1 MRKAA
6 SRQRRTRPSAQ
17 REKRTGTREWT
28 LALRRGR
35 ELARFV
41 LDERRRLA
49 ARRRAARAAPDHKD
63 AGLLL
68 AVGDS
73 WFDYPFSDVLE
84 ELEETYHYTVESV
97 AHKGETAEEMAY
109 DSSQLDKLAR
119 LLEKLKRK
127 ERQPKAILLSAGGND
142 IAGEEFAMLL
152 NHSRS
157 TLPTVNE
164 DVVTG
169 AIERRLRV
177 ALISLAS
184 GVTELTRRVLAQ
196 AQATAVLIH
205 GYDYPVPD
213 GRGYLGGFWLFPG
226 PWLEPG
232 FRRKGYLDLA
242 ERCRAMEPLI
252 DRFNAVLS
260 GIAGG
265 PGLEHLRHVDLRGV
279 LSNALAGRAYKAWW
293 NDELHP
299 TQKGFA
305 AVAGRFDAALRKL

>member
-6 SRQRRTRPSAQ
+6 SRQRRTRPPAQ
-17 REKRTGTREWT
+17 RDERTGTREWA
-28 LALRRGR
+28 LAVRRGR
-35 ELARFV
+35 ELAR
-41 LDERRRLA
+41 L
-49 ARRRAARAAPDHKD
+49 
-63 AGLLL
+63 AGLLV

-84 ELEETYHYTVESV
+84 KLEETYHYTVESV

-109 DSSQLDKLAR
+109 DSGQLDKLA
-119 LLEKLKRK
+119 
-127 ERQPKAILLSAGGND
+127 
-142 IAGEEFAMLL
+142 
-152 NHSRS
+152 
-157 TLPTVNE
+157 
-164 DVVTG
+164 
-169 AIERRLRV
+169 RLRV

-196 AQATAVLIH
+196 AEATAVLIH

-213 GRGYLGGFWLFPG
+213 GRGYLGGFWPFPG

-265 PGLEHLRHVDLRGV
+265 PGLEHSRHVDLRGV
-279 LSNALAGRAYKAWW
+279 LSSALAGRAYKAWW

-299 TQKGFA
+299 TQKGLA
-305 AVAGRFDAALRKL
+305 AVAGRFDAAISGL